1 MKIVFWCSF
10 FLSAYVYIIYPF
22 VINIFSVIFKKK
34 IKKEKVLPAIS
45 IIITAYNEEN
55 DIASKIE
62 NTLSLDYPKDKL
74 EIIVGSDGSTDKTNE
89 IVCTYDSKGIRLM
102 AFDENRGKTIT
113 QNDCVKAAQYEI
125 IVFMDAA
132 SLCDK
137 NALKGIVSNFA
148 DPRVG
153 CVAGK
158 IEFITSKDNIVTESQ
173 GLYWRYE
180 QFLKRSESRLGGLV
194 GVDGPLY
201 AIRKSLYIPLES
213 TMISD
218 LLTPLLVIKQGYSV
232 ILESNAVTYEKAT
245 KSSKDERKTR
255 RRIVSRGLSGLC
267 KHSELMNPCRY
278 PLLAWQIISH
288 KILRWLVGG
297 FFVCMFFSTAML
309 AKDILYFFLLLSMI
323 LFLVLAFIGFI
334 NPENKKNLF
343 IIPYYFTLVNGAALL
358 GVIDFFMGKQIVSWK
373 PVRNDE

>member
-1 MKIVFWCSF
+1 MKLVFWCSF
-10 FLSAYVYIIYPF
+10 FLSAYVYFIYPL
-22 VINIFSVIFKKK
+22 VINIFSIVFNKKF
-34 IKKEKVLPAIS
+34 KKEKVSPAIS
-45 IIITAYNEEN
+45 VIITAYNEEN

-62 NTLSLDYPKDKL
+62 NTLSIEYPKDKT

-89 IVCTYDSKGIRLM
+89 IVRTYKNQGIKLM

-113 QNDCVKAAQYEI
+113 QNDCVKAAQNEI

-132 SLCDK
+132 SLCHK
-137 NALKGIVSNFA
+137 NALNEVVSNFA

-158 IEFITSKDNIVTESQ
+158 IAFITSKDNIVTESQ

-180 QFLKRSESRLGGLV
+180 QFLKRSESRLGSLV

-201 AIRKSLYIPLES
+201 AIRKNLYIPLGS

-218 LLTPLLVIKQGYSV
+218 LLTPLLVIKQGFAV
-232 ILESNAVTYEKAT
+232 ILEPNAVTYEEAT

-255 RRIVSRGLSGLC
+255 RRIVLRGLIGLRRHC
-267 KHSELMNPCRY
+267 ELMNPCRY

-297 FFVCMFFSTAML
+297 FFVCMFFSAAML
-309 AKDILYFFLLLSMI
+309 VKNIFYFFILLCMI
-323 LFLVLAFIGFI
+323 LFLILAFIGFI
-334 NPENKKNLF
+334 NPGNKKNLF
-343 IIPYYFTLVNGAALL
+343 VVPYYFTLVNGAALR
-358 GVIDFFMGKQIVSWK
+358 GVIDFFMGKKIVSWE
-373 PVRNDE
+373 PVRK